1 MSVWV
6 VSNHAA
12 ACLSKATGKNT
23 GIADGTGY
31 TGITDP
37 AHGIQTESAV
47 STREC
52 GSVRA
57 ASPKSIALPCV
68 AWAFEAA
75 VLRQCAATTEKGA
88 WRALRSAP
96 NDPRKPAGCPSP
108 PTSTASSTS
117 RFKSLISLST
127 LRSFRKE
134 HSRRRG
140 SALSFSR
147 DCPIAAV
154 RAMSNQIL
162 IPVSRA

>member
-1 MSVWV
+1 MGCIKPCSRLFEQGYWQK
-6 VSNHAA
+6 HGHRRRYG
-12 ACLSKATGKNT
+12 AT
-23 GIADGTGY
+23 
-31 TGITDP
+31 
-37 AHGIQTESAV
+37 Q
-47 STREC
+47 
-52 GSVRA
+52 GSLIRRM
-57 ASPKSIALPCV
+57 ASS
-68 AWAFEAA
+68 
-75 VLRQCAATTEKGA
+75 Q
-88 WRALRSAP
+88 RALSLHVNAVPCGRPVRKVSRCRAWLGRLRRRCCVSALRLRKKAP
-96 NDPRKPAGCPSP
+96 GARFGVLQMTPRKPAGCPSP